1 MKVPA
6 EKVKIPAEKVKVKVS
21 DEKVKVPAGK
31 VKVKVPA
38 EKHEKHAKA
47 EPFFPALLNAILIIR
62 LESAI
67 NALIRPV
74 PNSQTGN

>member
-1 MKVPA
+1 MKVLDMKMRVP
-6 EKVKIPAEKVKVKVS
+6 PVKVKVPS
-21 DEKVKVPAGK
+21 KK

-38 EKHEKHAKA
+38 EKHKKHAKA
-47 EPFFPALLNAILIIR
+47 EPFFPALSKAILIAR
-62 LESAI
+62 LKSTI